1 MGVLMVECVF
11 RFEGLDVEI
20 APDALET
27 MMSHRQNG
35 FFSSEAGGQ
44 MFARLSPGKWR
55 IEVATGLRRGDRRG
69 RFHFWPNR
77 KAEQDEINT
86 YFKQGLDF
94 VGDWHTHPES
104 RPSPSNADYRSV
116 ANVVR
121 ESTHELPG
129 MLMCIVGREDPPEG
143 LWMSF
148 HLRDGRVAT
157 VQHPHG
163 AVFDIS
169 VRRRRRFI

>member
-1 MGVLMVECVF
+1 MFECVF
-11 RFEGLDVEI
+11 KFQGLDVEI

-27 MMSHRQNG
+27 MLAHRQRG

-55 IEVATGLRRGDRRG
+55 IEVATGPRHGDRRG

-77 KAEQDEINT
+77 KAEQDEINS

-94 VGDWHTHPES
+94 VGDWHTHPEN
-104 RPSPSNADYRSV
+104 RPHPSSDDYRSV
-116 ANVVR
+116 ANIVR

-129 MLMCIVGREDPPEG
+129 MLMCIVGRENPPDG

-148 HLRDGRVAT
+148 HLRDGKVAT
-157 VQHPHG
+157 VQYPDG
-163 AVFDIS
+163 AAPNKES
-169 VRRRRRFI
+169 YRRRKFI